1 MLTACERNGVK
12 QLLCAWTG
20 KADASP
26 QALLRQ
32 LPTWQ
37 RPHACVRVEALRLSG
52 ARIRVEAGPGDTL
65 ESLCRAVAGGDWYR
79 WSSSLAEVMDPRALR
94 PGMALEGFGS
104 AAGGLDGMTLRLDR
118 RTTIHVSREE
128 DGSLRSWREEI
139 PLGRDLVRLEGTV
152 ESSLFEAVE
161 RSGGDPELAVRLAR
175 IFQWD
180 VDFFRDLRKG
190 DRFVVVADRLT
201 VEGQPFGW
209 GTIFAARFVN
219 DGRVLNAVAYPDGKG
234 RLSYYDLEGRPLRK
248 QFLKAPLEFSRVT
261 SGFSLKRYHPV
272 LKRRMP
278 HYGVDYGAP
287 VGTPVHVT
295 ADGVVRF
302 VGRKGGAGKM
312 ISVRHANGYETN
324 YLHLSRYAKGI
335 RKGVRVHQG
344 QVIGYVGKTGW
355 ATGPHLDYRV
365 RLNGKWINPLRI
377 ASPPARPI
385 GRERL
390 RRFLSHAIAVQDL
403 LEGKEPPAGAA
414 G

>member
-1 MLTACERNGVK
+1 VGAAVRRLAVTGLVPVLVVLAACGGPAVAGRVHRP
-12 QLLCAWTG
+12 
-20 KADASP
+20 DAF
-26 QALLRQ
+26 
-32 LPTWQ
+32 
-37 RPHACVRVEALRLSG
+37 VEVEPLRLSG
-52 ARIRVEAGPGDTL
+52 SRATARVGPGDTL
-65 ESLCRAVAGGDWYR
+65 ESLCRTVAGDAWHP
-79 WSSSLAEVMDPRALR
+79 WSSSLAEIVDPRSLR
-94 PGMALEGFGS
+94 PGMVLEGYRDPAGS
-104 AAGGLDGMTLRLDR
+104 LQGMTLTLDR
-118 RTTIHVSREE
+118 RTTVHVRREE
-128 DGSLRSWREEI
+128 DGTLRSWREEI
-139 PLGRDLVRLEGTV
+139 PLGRDLVRLEGVV

-161 RSGGDPELAVRLAR
+161 RSGGDAELAVRLAR

-234 RLSYYDLEGRPLRK
+234 RLNYFDLEGRPLRK
-248 QFLKAPLEFSRVT
+248 QFLKAPLEFSRIT
-261 SGFSLKRYHPV
+261 SGFSLKRFHPV

-377 ASPPARPI
+377 ASPPAKPI
-385 GRERL
+385 EAGRL
-390 RRFLSHAIAVQDL
+390 RRFLSHAIAVQAL
-403 LEGKEPPAGAA
+403 LDGKEPPAGAA
-414 G
+414 C